1 MSFADA
7 MREEGRFTRTE
18 NGAVALNTSG
28 DARLDL
34 FGTIGSLREADEN
47 RITTLFAEAYAQDK
61 LFATKI
67 AFYARDIRG
76 GLGERKTFRTII
88 HYMAEKHPE
97 ALKPNLDLVGVFGRY
112 DDLYELIGTPL
123 EDDMWAA
130 MKKQFE
136 EDLQNL
142 NAGNA
147 ISLLAKWIKT
157 ADASSPAT
165 RKLGILTAQKLGYPI
180 YNFKRIVRSMRKQ
193 IGVVESLM
201 SAGRWDEIKYPEV
214 PSRAMMIYR
223 KAFMKHDAERFGE
236 FISKAEK
243 GEVKINASTL
253 FPYDIVE
260 KILYGRESNKVL
272 EAQWKAL
279 PDYVEKG
286 TNALVMA
293 DVSGSMRGRPK
304 ITNIAV
310 SIDTHTPHQIFH
322 PCWWIDENGNNPA
335 PYTPITLADL
345 DSGKYRAVIY
355 PRQSRDYV
363 EHLEK
368 DGKKTL
374 CVWSYH
380 CLQGTSGAAFENQFA
395 NMIYFH
401 SVAKKAVTQRLV
413 KGQDPLSE
421 MYGIIKPEYDTKNY
435 INIDFLNKLENY
447 DKIIIAGEAK
457 SHCVL
462 ESIKQ
467 ILEHYANRPEITQK
481 IYILED
487 CMSSISGFEDVT
499 EQTFDDFKKTYHV
512 NIVKSTD
519 DIL

>member
-1 MSFADA
+1 MKTPYNEIVNIASIGSQTNPISLNEILRKANDEQLTPAAQNKERVLFLGIDVQQDF
-7 MREEGRFTRTE
+7 MD
-18 NGAVALNTSG
+18 NGALGVPGAHG
-28 DARLDL
+28 DV
-34 FGTIGSLREADEN
+34 
-47 RITTLFAEAYAQDK
+47 
-61 LFATKI
+61 
-67 AFYARDIRG
+67 
-76 GLGERKTFRTII
+76 ERMT
-88 HYMAEKHPE
+88 
-97 ALKPNLDLVGVFGRY
+97 
-112 DDLYELIGTPL
+112 
-123 EDDMWAA
+123 
-130 MKKQFE
+130 QF
-136 EDLQNL
+136 
-142 NAGNA
+142 
-147 ISLLAKWIKT
+147 
-157 ADASSPAT
+157 
-165 RKLGILTAQKLGYPI
+165 I
-180 YNFKRIVRSMRKQ
+180 YNNM
-193 IGVVESLM
+193 
-201 SAGRWDEIKYPEV
+201 D
-214 PSRAMMIYR
+214 
-223 KAFMKHDAERFGE
+223 
-236 FISKAEK
+236 
-243 GEVKINASTL
+243 
-253 FPYDIVE
+253 
-260 KILYGRESNKVL
+260 
-272 EAQWKAL
+272 
-279 PDYVEKG
+279 
-286 TNALVMA
+286 
-293 DVSGSMRGRPK
+293 K

-413 KGQDPLSE
+413 KGQD
-421 MYGIIKPEYDTKNY
+421 
-435 INIDFLNKLENY
+435 Y

-487 CMSSISGFEDVT
+487 CMSSIPGFEDVT